1 MEAEKVD
8 VGKVAFAGRGK
19 VVFVDLIKDKV

>member
-8 VGKVAFAGRGK
+8 VGKVAFDGRGK